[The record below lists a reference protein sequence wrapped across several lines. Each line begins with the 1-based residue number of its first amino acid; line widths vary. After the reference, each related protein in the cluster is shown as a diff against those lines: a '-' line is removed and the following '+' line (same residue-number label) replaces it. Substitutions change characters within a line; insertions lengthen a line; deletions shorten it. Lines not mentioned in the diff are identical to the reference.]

1 MVMPLLSAFYFGS
14 VEHFR
19 LLARYPRVLIDTG
32 EHYVRQSHRTR
43 TRIVGPNG
51 PQDLSVQI
59 LHDHGSKM
67 PMREVRLSYAETWP
81 QQHLHAIRSAYGN
94 APWFIHYIDE
104 IEAVLLERHHRL
116 IDLNMA
122 TLRLGMRWLG
132 LNTGIEVLDSFVEE
146 PSTEH
151 MDLRNAL
158 HPKKPMPAELKA
170 GPPYAQ
176 VFELRH
182 GFVPSCS
189 IIDLVM
195 NLGPEVPS
203 WLIRT

>member
-67 PMREVRLSYAETWP
+67 PMREVRLSYAETCP
-81 QQHLHAIRSAYGN
+81 SSTCTPSAARMVTHRGSSITSTRSR
-94 APWFIHYIDE
+94 PCCWS
-104 IEAVLLERHHRL
+104 
-116 IDLNMA
+116 A
-122 TLRLGMRWLG
+122 T
-132 LNTGIEVLDSFVEE
+132 IVS
-146 PSTEH
+146 ST
-151 MDLRNAL
+151 
-158 HPKKPMPAELKA
+158 
-170 GPPYAQ
+170 
-176 VFELRH
+176 
-182 GFVPSCS
+182 
-189 IIDLVM
+189 
-195 NLGPEVPS
+195 
-203 WLIRT
+203 